1 MGSDKI
7 NSTASSGIEPA
18 RLEPTGYV
26 NFGLTG
32 QQWQVLRDKFLL
44 IPAFERDKQFSAPLT
59 QLLDPGFCN
68 AFLDELAVPLGAPN
82 AKITASLLSKRLAF
96 LFTAGPL
103 VAMTLFNQALDLS
116 VENVIL
122 EFRHDQMWQS
132 RLPLLRL
139 QTGPFNIVQ
148 QPQDRDAWRERMLH
162 RLFAGNLSI
171 VWDALRASSGV
182 SSNVLWEN
190 LAVRIFSLYERRMHT
205 LATTD
210 IERARIEDDFDYIVR
225 RAPGEIFGLSRNPLT
240 RFHLPFTPQAGKPVR
255 FRRTCCFYFRA
266 TRPPEY
272 CTVCPLLRS
281 KEK

>member
-1 MGSDKI
+1 M
-7 NSTASSGIEPA
+7 
-18 RLEPTGYV
+18 EPTGCV

-68 AFLDELAVPLGAPN
+68 TFLDELAVPLGAAN
-82 AKITASLLSKRLAF
+82 TKITASLLSKRLAF

-139 QTGPFNIVQ
+139 QTKPFNIEQ
-148 QPQDRDAWRERMLH
+148 QAQDRDAWRERMLH

-190 LAVRIFSLYERRMHT
+190 LAVRIFSLYERRMHI
-205 LATTD
+205 LATTG

-240 RFHLPFTPQAGKPVR
+240 RFHLPFTSQAGKPVR

-266 TRPPEY
+266 TQPPEY
-272 CTVCPLLRS
+272 CAVCPLLRS

>member
-1 MGSDKI
+1 MGSD
-7 NSTASSGIEPA
+7 NLNDTASSGKEPA
-18 RLEPTGYV
+18 RLEPTGCV
-26 NFGLTG
+26 NIGLTG
-32 QQWQVLRDKFLL
+32 QQWKMLRDKFLL
-44 IPAFERDKQFSAPLT
+44 LSAVERDRHFSAPLT
-59 QLLDPGFCN
+59 QLLNPEFCN

-103 VAMTLFNQALDLS
+103 VAMTLFNQGLDLS

-122 EFRHDQMWQS
+122 EFRHDQVWQS

-139 QTGPFNIVQ
+139 QTEPFNIEQ
-148 QPQDRDAWRERMLH
+148 QAEDREAWRERILH

-190 LAVRIFSLYERRMHT
+190 LAVRIFSLYERRMQT

-210 IERARIEDDFDYIVR
+210 IERARIKDDFDYIIR
-225 RAPGEIFGLSRNPLT
+225 RAPSEVFGLSRNPLT
-240 RFHLPFTPQAGKPVR
+240 RFHLPFVSQAGKRVR

-266 TRPPEY
+266 TVPAEY
-272 CTVCPLLRS
+272 CTVCPLLCP
-281 KEK
+281 K

>member
-1 MGSDKI
+1 MGSNKL
-7 NSTASSGIEPA
+7 NRTASSGKEPA
-18 RLEPTGYV
+18 CLESTGCV
-26 NFGLTG
+26 NTGLTG
-32 QQWQVLRDKFLL
+32 RQWQVLRDKFLL
-44 IPAFERDKQFSAPLT
+44 IPAFECDRQFSAPLT

-68 AFLDELAVPLGAPN
+68 TFLDELAVPLGAPN

-139 QTGPFNIVQ
+139 QTEPFNFEHE
-148 QPQDRDAWRERMLH
+148 PEHHETWRERMLH

-190 LAVRIFSLYERRMHT
+190 LAVRIFSLYERRMQT
-205 LATTD
+205 LATAD

-225 RAPGEIFGLSRNPLT
+225 RAPGKIFGLSRNPLT
-240 RFHLPFTPQAGKPVR
+240 RFHLPYTSQTGGPVR

-266 TRPPEY
+266 TMPAEY
-272 CTVCPLLRS
+272 CTVCPLLRP